1 MATVTG
7 LTKDRMLAIE
17 AASIVNGAIDLS
29 GHLILTT
36 HGGTNIDAGLVEA
49 TRLFQV
55 ADSPSMDLTLTGNGS
70 IATPWQLTADAKISL
85 TVADSPTVDLTLSGA
100 GTMADPWNLS
110 ANQIKN
116 EGTTA
121 QRNTKYGV
129 PATDAARVALAN
141 QKVRWFNTDLGW
153 EESYYAVTGLTGL
166 TAKGLLAGTASGWY
180 PMGQGPEIVLEPTA
194 TFAAAAGNNID
205 GWNGSVR
212 RNGGAA
218 WFGHGGSGI
227 DFVQAGYYD
236 FSWWTLQTTGSGQ
249 PDYHTRLRNAADTT
263 TDWMSNTHGTV
274 MAPIYTRTGAEYQ
287 SQPVRAGQQL
297 KVSVISGSF
306 TVHLVTGGTTY
317 PSSRGE
323 MRAKYLR
330 PLLVSD

>member
-1 MATVTG
+1 MATVDG
-7 LTKDRMLAIE
+7 LTKARMLAIE
-17 AASIVNGAIDLS
+17 AGSIVSGTIDAA
-29 GHLILTT
+29 GHLILTRKD
-36 HGGTNIDAGLVEA
+36 GSLVDAGYIESD
-49 TRLFQV
+49 RLFQIV
-55 ADSPSMDLTLTGNGS
+55 D
-70 IATPWQLTADAKISL
+70 TAS
-85 TVADSPTVDLTLSGA
+85 VDLVLAGA
-100 GTMADPWNLS
+100 GTVASPWVLS
-110 ANQIKN
+110 ANTKLSLTKTDTPSIDITITGVGTTANPWAVSAKLAR

-121 QRNTKYGV
+121 QRDTKYGV

-141 QKVRWFNTDLGW
+141 QKVRWFNNDLGW

-180 PMGQGPEIVLEPTA
+180 PMGEGPEIVLEPTA
-194 TFAAAAGNNID
+194 TFAAAAGGNIG

-227 DFVQAGYYD
+227 DFMQPGYYD
-236 FSWWTLQTTGSGQ
+236 FSWWTLQINGTGQ
-249 PDYHTRLRNAADTT
+249 ADYHTLLRNAADTT
-263 TDWMSNTHGTV
+263 TDWMSNVHGTTLTS
-274 MAPIYTRTGAEYQ
+274 IYTRTGAEYQ

-297 KVSVISGSF
+297 KVAVIFGSLD
-306 TVHLVTGGTTY
+306 VHNVTGGTTY

-323 MRAKYLR
+323 MRAKYIR